1 MEINEEQKKAV
12 REWLAKGATLSD
24 VQKNLKEQFGIG
36 MTYMDVRLLVL
47 DIGAAVQDKPEPKPP
62 KPPKQEPPEE
72 ADPYADED
80 EPAEGEAPVPP
91 PDGAP
96 ASKVSVTLDKIVV
109 PGAMVSGN
117 VAFSDGVTA
126 RWMID
131 QTGRF
136 GIEPSKP
143 GYQPSQADMRAFQA
157 SLRAELQRA
166 GY

>member
-1 MEINEEQKKAV
+1 M

-47 DIGAAVQDKPEPKPP
+47 DIGAAVQDKPEPKPATP
-62 KPPKQEPPEE
+62 PPKQEQEQPEE
-72 ADPYADED
+72 PDPYADED
-80 EPAEGEAPVPP
+80 EADVGEAPAAPQ
-91 PDGAP
+91 DGVA